1 MKQFKIFIV
10 TFAFSLAALTL
21 IPFQLAIA
29 QVTIQGSI
37 HDEVTGE
44 PINGTN
50 IFLEGTTDGSS
61 SGVDGKYSFKTELDG
76 KQVLIA
82 SFIGYHTVTYP
93 LNIDKDDGTISVDI
107 KMRVEQFGLD
117 DIIITADNREWQ
129 SNFDDFKREFLGGS
143 SFALNSEILNKWAI
157 DFIREPN
164 GELYAS
170 AREPVLVENRALG
183 YWIEVDLHDFRWKHH
198 DESGYYLFR
207 NISFEEMKPQTET
220 DLKRWESNRER
231 AYRGSFRHFL
241 TSLYNDRL
249 SRNRFSVVAHQ
260 GSSRT
265 SINELERSF
274 QVIQILMAYR
284 IPAAELGESVKVY
297 HLREPLDVV
306 FGARGMGSDTRP
318 RATII
323 PRSSNNTF
331 IVHRNGYLIDGRS
344 LSLDGIWKNT
354 RIANML
360 PPDYLP

>member
-1 MKQFKIFIV
+1 MKQYKTIIASS
-10 TFAFSLAALTL
+10 AFVIAALIL
-21 IPFQLAIA
+21 IPAQPSIA
-29 QVTIQGSI
+29 QVTIQGTVN
-37 HDEVTGE
+37 DELTGE
-44 PINGTN
+44 PINGAN
-50 IFLEGTTDGSS
+50 IFLEGTTEGSS
-61 SGVDGKYSFKTELDG
+61 SDEDGKYSIITELAG

-82 SFIGYHTVTYP
+82 SFIGYHTVSYP
-93 LNIDKDDGTISVDI
+93 LNLDEFTDEISVNLELRI
-107 KMRVEQFGLD
+107 EEYGLD

-129 SNFDDFKREFLGGS
+129 SNFDDFKRAFIGGS

-183 YWIEVDLHDFRWKHH
+183 YWIEVELHDFRWKLH
-198 DESGYYLFR
+198 DESGYFLFR
-207 NISFEEMKPQTET
+207 DLRFEEMVPENREQRR
-220 DLKRWESNRER
+220 RWEANRKR
-231 AYRGSFRHFL
+231 AYQGSFRHFL
-241 TSLYNDRL
+241 VSLYNDQL
-249 SRNRFSVVAHQ
+249 SRNRFSVVSHG

-265 SINELERSF
+265 RINQLERSM

-284 IPAAELGESVKVY
+284 IPAAELEESVKVY

-306 FGARGMGSDTRP
+306 FGARGMGSDRRP

-331 IVHRNGYLIDGRS
+331 IVHKNGYLIDGRS
-344 LSLDGIWKNT
+344 LSLGGVWKNT
-354 RIANML
+354 RLANML